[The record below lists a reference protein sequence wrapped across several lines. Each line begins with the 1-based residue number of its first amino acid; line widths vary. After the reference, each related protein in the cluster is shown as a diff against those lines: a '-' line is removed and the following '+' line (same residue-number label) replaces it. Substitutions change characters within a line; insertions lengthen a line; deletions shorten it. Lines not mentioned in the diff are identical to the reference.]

1 MNKKGE
7 RFVSE
12 VTNHIKSKEA
22 KDLVATELNF
32 HLKQAKNMWI
42 EKGLSEE
49 VAEDKAVEQMGSPVK
64 LGQELNKLHKPK
76 VDWFLIGL
84 LVAAMGLGFLPV
96 VAFEYMNDLLMDK
109 VISVVLGI
117 ATALGM
123 MLIDYRKLERL
134 GWLFYTIGVLIL
146 LMLHCFPN
154 AGMLGEPIIKVGPIA
169 IDRLMAVPF
178 FFLAWA
184 SFFNNSRLKV
194 RYLVVL
200 YLFSLYLF
208 LIGAAFSVIF
218 IYITMV
224 FVMLWWSKLG
234 KKTALIITIVPICL
248 LVIRASF
255 SWSSVKGYHLD
266 RFLGYLNPERDAQ
279 GAGFMY
285 IRLKEVMSS
294 AGWFGTHGD
303 VKRIPNPDTDFVFA
317 SLTYYY
323 GYVLALILVL
333 ILSLFVVRLV
343 VISYKINDRYGK
355 LLLVGGMTLFV
366 FQFIYNVGM
375 ILGLL
380 PLAAISL
387 PFISYGLTPTVFH
400 ALIMGIVLSVYRRKD
415 LSFRTRKTP

>member
-22 KDLVATELNF
+22 KDFVATELDF
-32 HLKQAKNMWI
+32 HLKQAKNTWI

-49 VAEDKAVEQMGSPVK
+49 VAENKAVEQMGSPSK
-64 LGQELNKLHKPK
+64 LGREFNKLHKPK
-76 VDWFLIGL
+76 VDWFLLIL

-96 VAFEYMNDLLMDK
+96 ITFGHAGLFMNK
-109 VISVVLGI
+109 VIFVILGVV
-117 ATALGM
+117 TVVVM
-123 MLIDYRKLERL
+123 MLTDYRKLERL
-134 GWLFYTIGVLIL
+134 GWLFYAIGVLIL
-146 LMLHCFPN
+146 LMLYCFPN
-154 AGMLGEPIIKVGPIA
+154 AWMLGEPIIKIGPIA

-194 RYLVVL
+194 RYLVAL

-208 LIGAAFSVIF
+208 LFGSDIATMF
-218 IYITMV
+218 IYIVMV
-224 FVMLWWSKLG
+224 FVMLWWSRLG
-234 KKTALIITIVPICL
+234 KKKIVTITAVPICL
-248 LVIRASF
+248 FIIKVFFSVASA
-255 SWSSVKGYHLD
+255 KTYYLE
-266 RFLGYLNPERDAQ
+266 RFLGYINPESDAR

-285 IRLKEVMSS
+285 IRLKEKMSS
-294 AGWFGTHGD
+294 AGWFGTYGD
-303 VKRIPNPDTDFVFA
+303 VKSIPNPDTDFVFA

-323 GYVLALILVL
+323 GYCLALILVFV
-333 ILSLFVVRLV
+333 LSLFVARLIA
-343 VISYKINDRYGK
+343 ISYKINDRYGK
-355 LLLVGGMTLFV
+355 LLLVGGVTLFV

-380 PLAAISL
+380 PHAAISL

-415 LSFRTRKTP
+415 ISFRMRKTP

>member
-1 MNKKGE
+1 MSKKGE
-7 RFVSE
+7 RFLKE

-22 KDLVATELNF
+22 KDLVATELDF
-32 HLKQAKNMWI
+32 HLKQTKNMWI

-49 VAEDKAVEQMGSPVK
+49 VAEDKAVEQMGSPIK

-96 VAFEYMNDLLMDK
+96 IAFGYTNDVIMNK
-109 VISVVLGI
+109 VVFVILGVV
-117 ATALGM
+117 TAFGM
-123 MLIDYRKLERL
+123 ILIDYRKLERM
-134 GWLFYTIGVLIL
+134 GGLFYTIGVLIL
-146 LMLHCFPN
+146 LMLYCFPN
-154 AGMLGEPIIKVGPIA
+154 ASLTGEPLIKIGPIE
-169 IDRLMAVPF
+169 IDCLIAVPF

-194 RYLVVL
+194 MHLVVL

-208 LIGAAFSVIF
+208 LIVSTLSSIF
-218 IYITMV
+218 VYMTMV

-248 LVIRASF
+248 FIIRASV
-255 SWSSVKGYHLD
+255 SWSSGYHLD
-266 RFLGYLNPERDAQ
+266 RILGYLNPESDAG

-294 AGWFGTHGD
+294 AGWFGTSGD
-303 VKRIPNPDTDFVFA
+303 TKFIPAADTDFVFA

-323 GYVLALILVL
+323 GYWLALVL
-333 ILSLFVVRLV
+333 IFVLSLFVARLI

-355 LLLVGGMTLFV
+355 LLLAGGVTLFV

-380 PLAAISL
+380 PHAAISL

-415 LSFRTRKTP
+415 ISIRMRKTP

>member
-7 RFVSE
+7 RFLTE

-32 HLKQAKNMWI
+32 HLKQAKNMWMD
-42 EKGLSEE
+42 KGLSEE

-96 VAFEYMNDLLMDK
+96 IAFGYMNDLLMDK
-109 VISVVLGI
+109 VIFVVLGI

-123 MLIDYRKLERL
+123 MLINYRKLERL

-146 LMLHCFPN
+146 LMLYCFPN

-184 SFFNNSRLKV
+184 SFFNNSRIKV
-194 RYLVVL
+194 MHLVAL

-234 KKTALIITIVPICL
+234 KKKALIITIVPICL
-248 LVIRASF
+248 LIIGVYF
-255 SWSSVKGYHLD
+255 SWHTVKGVYLD

-294 AGWFGTHGD
+294 AGWFGTYGD
-303 VKRIPNPDTDFVFA
+303 VKFIPNPDTDFVFA

-323 GYVLALILVL
+323 GYVLALVLVL
-333 ILSLFVVRLV
+333 ILSLFVARLIF
-343 VISYKINDRYGK
+343 ISYTINDRYGK
-355 LLLVGGMTLFV
+355 LLLIGGMTLFV
-366 FQFIYNVGM
+366 VQFLYNVGM

-380 PLAAISL
+380 PITAISL

-400 ALIMGIVLSVYRRKD
+400 ALVMGIVLSVYRRKD
-415 LSFRTRKTP
+415 IPAGKSA

>member
-1 MNKKGE
+1 MSKKGE
-7 RFVSE
+7 RFLKE

-22 KDLVATELNF
+22 KDLVATELDF
-32 HLKQAKNMWI
+32 HLKQTKNMWI

-49 VAEDKAVEQMGSPVK
+49 VAEDKAVEQMGSPIK

-84 LVAAMGLGFLPV
+84 LVAARGLGFLPV
-96 VAFEYMNDLLMDK
+96 IAFGYTNDVIMNK
-109 VISVVLGI
+109 VIFVILGVV
-117 ATALGM
+117 TAFGM
-123 MLIDYRKLERL
+123 MLIDYRKLERM
-134 GWLFYTIGVLIL
+134 GGLFYTIGVLIL
-146 LMLHCFPN
+146 LMLYCFPN
-154 AGMLGEPIIKVGPIA
+154 ASLTGEPLIKIGPIE
-169 IDRLMAVPF
+169 IDCLIAVPF

-194 RYLVVL
+194 MHLVVL

-208 LIGAAFSVIF
+208 LIVSTLSSIF
-218 IYITMV
+218 IYMTMV

-248 LVIRASF
+248 FIIRASV
-255 SWSSVKGYHLD
+255 SWSSGYHLD
-266 RFLGYLNPERDAQ
+266 RILGYLNPESDAG

-294 AGWFGTHGD
+294 AGWFGTSGD
-303 VKRIPNPDTDFVFA
+303 TKFIPAADTDFVFA

-323 GYVLALILVL
+323 GYWLALVL
-333 ILSLFVVRLV
+333 IFVLSLFVARLI

-355 LLLVGGMTLFV
+355 LLLAGGVTLFV

-380 PLAAISL
+380 PHAAISL

-415 LSFRTRKTP
+415 ISIRMRKTP

>member
-1 MNKKGE
+1 MSKKGE
-7 RFVSE
+7 RFLKE

-22 KDLVATELNF
+22 KDLVATELDF
-32 HLKQAKNMWI
+32 HLKQTKNMWI

-49 VAEDKAVEQMGSPVK
+49 VAEDKAVEQMGSPIK

-96 VAFEYMNDLLMDK
+96 IAFGYTNDVIMNK
-109 VISVVLGI
+109 VIFVILGVV
-117 ATALGM
+117 TAFGM
-123 MLIDYRKLERL
+123 MLIDYRKLERM
-134 GWLFYTIGVLIL
+134 GGLFYTIGVLIL
-146 LMLHCFPN
+146 LMLYCFPN
-154 AGMLGEPIIKVGPIA
+154 ASLTGEPLIKIGPIE
-169 IDRLMAVPF
+169 IDCLIAVPF

-194 RYLVVL
+194 MHLVVL

-208 LIGAAFSVIF
+208 LIVSTLSSIF
-218 IYITMV
+218 VYMTMV

-248 LVIRASF
+248 FIIRASV
-255 SWSSVKGYHLD
+255 SWSSGYHLD
-266 RFLGYLNPERDAQ
+266 RILGYLNPESDAG

-294 AGWFGTHGD
+294 AGWFGTYGD
-303 VKRIPNPDTDFVFA
+303 MKFIPAPDTDFVFA

-323 GYVLALILVL
+323 GYWLALILVFV
-333 ILSLFVVRLV
+333 LSLFVARLI

-355 LLLVGGMTLFV
+355 LLLVGGLTLFV

-415 LSFRTRKTP
+415 ISIRMRKTP

>member
-7 RFVSE
+7 RFLKE

-22 KDLVATELNF
+22 KDLVAAELNF
-32 HLKQAKNMWI
+32 HLKQAKNMWMD
-42 EKGLSEE
+42 KGLSEE
-49 VAEDKAVEQMGSPVK
+49 VAEDKAVEQMGSPIK
-64 LGQELNKLHKPK
+64 LGRELNKLHKPK
-76 VDWFLIGL
+76 VDWFLLIL
-84 LVAAMGLGFLPV
+84 LVAAMGLGFLSV
-96 VAFEYMNDLLMDK
+96 FVFEYTNEVIINK
-109 VISVVLGI
+109 VIFIILGVV
-117 ATALGM
+117 TAIGM
-123 MLIDYRKLERL
+123 MLLDYRKLERM
-134 GWLFYTIGVLIL
+134 GWLFYIIGVVVLLIL
-146 LMLHCFPN
+146 YCFPN
-154 AGMLGEPIIKVGPIA
+154 ASMIGESLIQIGPIA
-169 IDRLMAVPF
+169 IDCLMAVPF

-184 SFFNNSRLKV
+184 SFFNDSRLKIIH
-194 RYLVVL
+194 LVVL

-208 LIGAAFSVIF
+208 LIVSTLSSIF

-234 KKTALIITIVPICL
+234 KKTSLIITIVPICL
-248 LVIRASF
+248 FVIKVSV
-255 SWSSVKGYHLD
+255 SWSSGYHLD
-266 RFLGYLNPERDAQ
+266 RLLGYLNPESDAG

-294 AGWFGTHGD
+294 AGWFGTYGD
-303 VKRIPNPDTDFVFA
+303 MKFIPAPDTDFVFA

-323 GYVLALILVL
+323 GYWLALILVFV
-333 ILSLFVVRLV
+333 LSLFVARLI

-355 LLLVGGMTLFV
+355 LLLVGGLTLFV

-400 ALIMGIVLSVYRRKD
+400 ALIMGIVLSVYRRKGI
-415 LSFRTRKTP
+415 SFRIRKTP

>member
-22 KDLVATELNF
+22 KSFVATELDF
-32 HLKQAKNMWI
+32 HLKQAKNTWV

-49 VAEDKAVEQMGSPVK
+49 VAEDKAVEQMGSPIK

-76 VDWFLIGL
+76 VDWFLLIL

-96 VAFEYMNDLLMDK
+96 LAFGYMNDLLMNK
-109 VISVVLGI
+109 VISVILGI
-117 ATALGM
+117 ATVVVM
-123 MLIDYRKLERL
+123 MLTDYRKLERL

-146 LMLHCFPN
+146 LILDYFPN
-154 AGMLGEPIIKVGPIA
+154 ALVAGEPLIKIGPVA
-169 IDRLMAVPF
+169 ISRLMAVPF
-178 FFLAWA
+178 FFLGWA

-194 RYLVVL
+194 RYLVAL

-208 LIGAAFSVIF
+208 LIGSAFSTMF
-218 IYITMV
+218 IYIAMV

-234 KKTALIITIVPICL
+234 KKTAVIITVVPICL
-248 LVIRASF
+248 FIIKVSF
-255 SWSSVKGYHLD
+255 SVASAKRYYLE
-266 RFLGYLNPERDAQ
+266 RFLGYINPERDAR

-294 AGWFGTHGD
+294 AGWFGTSGD
-303 VKRIPNPDTDFVFA
+303 TKFIPAADTDFVFA

-323 GYVLALILVL
+323 GYWLALILVFV
-333 ILSLFVVRLV
+333 LSLFAARLV
-343 VISYKINDRYGK
+343 IISYKINDRYGK
-355 LLLVGGMTLFV
+355 LLLIGGMTLFV
-366 FQFIYNVGM
+366 VQFIYNVGM

-380 PLAAISL
+380 PIASISL

-400 ALIMGIVLSVYRRKD
+400 ALLIGIVLSVYRRKD
-415 LSFRTRKTP
+415 MSFSMRKTP

>member
-22 KDLVATELNF
+22 KSFVATELDF
-32 HLKQAKNMWI
+32 HLKQAKNTWI

-49 VAEDKAVEQMGSPVK
+49 VAENKAVEQMGSPIK

-76 VDWFLIGL
+76 VDWFLLIL

-96 VAFEYMNDLLMDK
+96 LVFGYTNDVIINK
-109 VISVVLGI
+109 VIFVILGVI
-117 ATALGM
+117 TAIGM
-123 MLIDYRKLERL
+123 MLLDYRKLERM
-134 GWLFYTIGVLIL
+134 GWLFYIIGVVVL
-146 LMLHCFPN
+146 LMLYCFPN
-154 AGMLGEPIIKVGPIA
+154 ASMIGEPLIQIGPIA
-169 IDRLMAVPF
+169 IDCLMAVPF

-184 SFFNNSRLKV
+184 SFFNNSRLKIIH
-194 RYLVVL
+194 LVVL

-208 LIGAAFSVIF
+208 LIVSTLSSIF

-234 KKTALIITIVPICL
+234 KKTSLIITVVPICL
-248 LVIRASF
+248 FIIKVSV
-255 SWSSVKGYHLD
+255 SWSSGYHLD
-266 RFLGYLNPERDAQ
+266 RLLGYLNPESDAG

-294 AGWFGTHGD
+294 AGWFGTYGD
-303 VKRIPNPDTDFVFA
+303 IKFIPAPDTDFVFA

-323 GYVLALILVL
+323 GYWLALILVFV
-333 ILSLFVVRLV
+333 LSLFVVRLI

-355 LLLVGGMTLFV
+355 LLLVGGVTLFV

-380 PLAAISL
+380 PIAAISL

-400 ALIMGIVLSVYRRKD
+400 ALMMGIVLSVYRRKD
-415 LSFRTRKTP
+415 ISFRMRKTP

>member
-7 RFVSE
+7 HFLQE

-32 HLKQAKNMWI
+32 HLKQAKNMWMD
-42 EKGLSEE
+42 KGLSEE

-64 LGQELNKLHKPK
+64 LGEELNKLYKPK
-76 VDWFLIGL
+76 VDWFLIIL

-96 VAFEYMNDLLMDK
+96 IAFGYMNDLLMDK
-109 VISVVLGI
+109 VIFVVLGI

-123 MLIDYRKLERL
+123 MLINYRKLERL

-146 LMLHCFPN
+146 LMLYCFPN

-184 SFFNNSRLKV
+184 SFFNNSRIKV
-194 RYLVVL
+194 MHLVAL

-234 KKTALIITIVPICL
+234 KKKALIITIVPICL
-248 LVIRASF
+248 LIIGAYF
-255 SWSSVKGYHLD
+255 SWPTVKGVYLD

-294 AGWFGTHGD
+294 AGWFGTYGD
-303 VKRIPNPDTDFVFA
+303 VKFIPNPDTDFVFA

-323 GYVLALILVL
+323 GYVLALVLVL
-333 ILSLFVVRLV
+333 ILSLFVARLIF
-343 VISYKINDRYGK
+343 ISYTINDRYGK
-355 LLLVGGMTLFV
+355 LLLIGGMTLFV
-366 FQFIYNVGM
+366 VQFLYNVGM

-380 PLAAISL
+380 PITAISL

-400 ALIMGIVLSVYRRKD
+400 ALVMGIVLSVYRRKD
-415 LSFRTRKTP
+415 IPARKSA

>member
-7 RFVSE
+7 RFLKE

-22 KDLVATELNF
+22 KDLVATELKF
-32 HLKQAKNMWI
+32 HLKQAKNMWMD
-42 EKGLSEE
+42 KGLSEE
-49 VAEDKAVEQMGSPVK
+49 VAEDKAVEQMGSPIK

-76 VDWFLIGL
+76 VDWFLLIL

-96 VAFEYMNDLLMDK
+96 IAFGYMNDLLMDK
-109 VISVVLGI
+109 VIFVVLGI

-123 MLIDYRKLERL
+123 MLINYRKLERL

-146 LMLHCFPN
+146 LMLYCFPN
-154 AGMLGEPIIKVGPIA
+154 AGMFGEPIIKVGLIA

-184 SFFNNSRLKV
+184 SFFNNSRIKV
-194 RYLVVL
+194 MHLVAL

-234 KKTALIITIVPICL
+234 KKKALIITIVPICL
-248 LVIRASF
+248 LIIGAYF
-255 SWSSVKGYHLD
+255 SWPTVKGVYLD

-294 AGWFGTHGD
+294 AGWFGTYGD
-303 VKRIPNPDTDFVFA
+303 VKFIPNPDTDFVFA

-323 GYVLALILVL
+323 GYVLALVLVL
-333 ILSLFVVRLV
+333 ILSLFVARLIF
-343 VISYKINDRYGK
+343 ISYTINDRYGK
-355 LLLVGGMTLFV
+355 LLLIGGMTLFV
-366 FQFIYNVGM
+366 VQFLYNVGM

-380 PLAAISL
+380 PITAISL

-400 ALIMGIVLSVYRRKD
+400 ALVMGIVLSVYRRKD
-415 LSFRTRKTP
+415 IPARKSA

>member
-22 KDLVATELNF
+22 KSFVATELDF
-32 HLKQAKNMWI
+32 HLKQAKNTWI

-49 VAEDKAVEQMGSPVK
+49 VAENKAVEQMGSPIK

-76 VDWFLIGL
+76 VDWFLLIL

-96 VAFEYMNDLLMDK
+96 LVFGYTNDVIMNK
-109 VISVVLGI
+109 VIFVILGVI
-117 ATALGM
+117 TAIGM
-123 MLIDYRKLERL
+123 MLLDYRKLERM
-134 GWLFYTIGVLIL
+134 GWLFYTIGVVVLLIL
-146 LMLHCFPN
+146 YCFPN
-154 AGMLGEPIIKVGPIA
+154 ASMIGEPLIQIGPIA
-169 IDRLMAVPF
+169 IDCLMAVPF

-184 SFFNNSRLKV
+184 SFFNNSRLKIIH
-194 RYLVVL
+194 LVVL

-208 LIGAAFSVIF
+208 LIVSTLSSIF

-234 KKTALIITIVPICL
+234 KKTSLIITVVPICL
-248 LVIRASF
+248 FIIKVSV
-255 SWSSVKGYHLD
+255 SWSSGYHLD
-266 RFLGYLNPERDAQ
+266 RLLGYLNPENDAG

-294 AGWFGTHGD
+294 AGWFGTYGD
-303 VKRIPNPDTDFVFA
+303 MKFIPAPDTDFVFA

-323 GYVLALILVL
+323 GYWLALILVFV
-333 ILSLFVVRLV
+333 LSLFVARLI

-355 LLLVGGMTLFV
+355 LLLVGGLTLFV

-400 ALIMGIVLSVYRRKD
+400 ALIMGIVLSVYRRKGI
-415 LSFRTRKTP
+415 SFRIRKTP

>member
-7 RFVSE
+7 HFLKE

-22 KDLVATELNF
+22 KDLVATELDF
-32 HLKQAKNMWI
+32 HLKQSKNMWI

-49 VAEDKAVEQMGSPVK
+49 VAEDKAVEQMGSPIK

-96 VAFEYMNDLLMDK
+96 IAFGYMNDLLMDK
-109 VISVVLGI
+109 VIAVVLGI

-146 LMLHCFPN
+146 LMIYCFPN
-154 AGMLGEPIIKVGPIA
+154 ASILGEPIIKVGPIA
-169 IDRLMAVPF
+169 IDRLMSVPF

-184 SFFNNSRLKV
+184 SFFNNNRLKV

-234 KKTALIITIVPICL
+234 KKKALIITIVPICL
-248 LVIRASF
+248 LIIGAYF
-255 SWSSVKGYHLD
+255 SWATVKGVYLD

-294 AGWFGTHGD
+294 AGWFGTSGD
-303 VKRIPNPDTDFVFA
+303 TKFIPAPDTDFVFA

-323 GYVLALILVL
+323 GYWLALILVFV
-333 ILSLFVVRLV
+333 LSLFVARLI
-343 VISYKINDRYGK
+343 VISYKVNDRYGK
-355 LLLVGGMTLFV
+355 LLLVGGLTLFV

-400 ALIMGIVLSVYRRKD
+400 ALIMGIVLSVYRRKGI
-415 LSFRTRKTP
+415 SFRMRKTP

>member
-7 RFVSE
+7 RFLKE

-22 KDLVATELNF
+22 KDLVATELDF
-32 HLKQAKNMWI
+32 HLKQTKNMWV

-49 VAEDKAVEQMGSPVK
+49 VAEGKAVEQMGSPIK
-64 LGQELNKLHKPK
+64 LGRELNKLHKPK
-76 VDWFLIGL
+76 VDWFLLIL
-84 LVAAMGLGFLPV
+84 LVAAMGLGVLPV
-96 VAFEYMNDLLMDK
+96 LVFGYTNDVIINK
-109 VISVVLGI
+109 VIFVILGVV
-117 ATALGM
+117 TAIGM
-123 MLIDYRKLERL
+123 MLLDYRKLERM
-134 GWLFYTIGVLIL
+134 GWLFYIIGVVVL
-146 LMLHCFPN
+146 LMLYCFPN
-154 AGMLGEPIIKVGPIA
+154 ASMIGESLIQIGPIA
-169 IDRLMAVPF
+169 IDCLMAVPF

-184 SFFNNSRLKV
+184 SFFNDSRLKIIH
-194 RYLVVL
+194 LVVL

-208 LIGAAFSVIF
+208 LIVSTLSSIF

-234 KKTALIITIVPICL
+234 KKTSLIITIVPICL
-248 LVIRASF
+248 FVIKVSV
-255 SWSSVKGYHLD
+255 SWSSGYHLD
-266 RFLGYLNPERDAQ
+266 RLLGYLNPESDAG

-294 AGWFGTHGD
+294 AGWFGTSGD
-303 VKRIPNPDTDFVFA
+303 TKFIPAPDTDFVFA

-323 GYVLALILVL
+323 GYWLALILVFV
-333 ILSLFVVRLV
+333 LSLFVARLI

-355 LLLVGGMTLFV
+355 LLLVGGLTLFV

-400 ALIMGIVLSVYRRKD
+400 ALIMGIVLSVYRRKGI
-415 LSFRTRKTP
+415 SFRIRKTP

>member
-7 RFVSE
+7 RFLKE

-22 KDLVATELNF
+22 KDLVAAELDF
-32 HLKQAKNMWI
+32 HLKQAKNMWV

-64 LGQELNKLHKPK
+64 LGRELNKLHKPK

-84 LVAAMGLGFLPV
+84 LVAAMGLGFLPII
-96 VAFEYMNDLLMDK
+96 ALGHTTDLLMSK
-109 VISVVLGI
+109 VIFVILGI
-117 ATALGM
+117 TTAFGM
-123 MLIDYRKLERL
+123 MLLDYRKLERL

-146 LMLHCFPN
+146 LILYCFPN
-154 AGMLGEPIIKVGPIA
+154 ASLIGEPLLKIGPIA
-169 IDRLMAVPF
+169 IDGLMAVPF

-194 RYLVVL
+194 MHLVVL
-200 YLFSLYLF
+200 YLFSLYVF
-208 LIGAAFSVIF
+208 LIVSTLSTIF
-218 IYITMV
+218 IYVTMV

-234 KKTALIITIVPICL
+234 KKKALIITIVPICL
-248 LVIRASF
+248 FIIRVSI
-255 SWSSVKGYHLD
+255 SWSSGYHLD
-266 RFLGYLNPERDAQ
+266 RILGYLNPESDAG

-294 AGWFGTHGD
+294 AGWFGTYGD
-303 VKRIPNPDTDFVFA
+303 VKFIPAPDTDFVFA

-323 GYVLALILVL
+323 GYVLALILVFV
-333 ILSLFVVRLV
+333 LSLFVARLI

-366 FQFIYNVGM
+366 VQFIYNVGM

-380 PLAAISL
+380 PLASISL

-415 LSFRTRKTP
+415 MSFRMKRTP

>member
-7 RFVSE
+7 RFLKE

-22 KDLVATELNF
+22 RSFVATELDF
-32 HLKQAKNMWI
+32 HMKQAKNMWI

-49 VAEDKAVEQMGSPVK
+49 VAEDKAVEQMGSPIK

-76 VDWFLIGL
+76 VDWFLLIL
-84 LVAAMGLGFLPV
+84 LVAAMGLGFLPI
-96 VAFEYMNDLLMDK
+96 VALGHTNDLLLNK
-109 VISVVLGI
+109 VIFVILGI
-117 ATALGM
+117 ATAIGM
-123 MLIDYRKLERL
+123 MLIDYRKLERF

-146 LMLHCFPN
+146 LMVYCFPN
-154 AGMLGEPIIKVGPIA
+154 AWILGEPIIKVGPIA

-184 SFFNNSRLKV
+184 SFFNNNRLKV

-224 FVMLWWSKLG
+224 FVMLWWGKLG
-234 KKTALIITIVPICL
+234 KKTALIITLVPICL
-248 LVIRASF
+248 LIIRASF
-255 SWSSVKGYHLD
+255 SWPSVKGYHLD

-294 AGWFGTHGD
+294 AGWFGTYGD
-303 VKRIPNPDTDFVFA
+303 VKLIPNPETDFVFA

-343 VISYKINDRYGK
+343 FISYKIKDRYGK

-380 PLAAISL
+380 PIASISL
-387 PFISYGLTPTVFH
+387 PFISYGLTPTLFH
-400 ALIMGIVLSVYRRKD
+400 ALLMGIVLSVYRRKD
-415 LSFRTRKTP
+415 ISVRMQKTP